1 MALYTYLFDDKI
13 KDKEKINSL
22 IESFIIKK

>member
-1 MALYTYLFDDKI
+1 MALYTYFFDDKI